1 MISEHLSILKER
13 WVRSGLAREAST
25 EQGRIE
31 IGYEETETEAED
43 ILSSRNHIGK
53 TKSMCFLLDTVDMKV
68 NIYILIS
75 SE

>member
-1 MISEHLSILKER
+1 M
-13 WVRSGLAREAST
+13 RSGLAREASA

-43 ILSSRNHIGK
+43 ILSSRNHVGK
-53 TKSMCFLLDTVDMKV
+53 TKFMCFLLDTVDVKV

-75 SE
+75 SQ